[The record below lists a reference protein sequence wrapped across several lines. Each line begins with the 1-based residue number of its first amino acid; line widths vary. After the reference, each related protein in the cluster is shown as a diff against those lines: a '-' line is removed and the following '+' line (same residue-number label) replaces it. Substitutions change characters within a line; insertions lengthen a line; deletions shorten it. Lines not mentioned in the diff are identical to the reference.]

1 MGYYQ
6 DKDNDLGAE
15 LEALEECLEADLS
28 NLIDNSTQVYSDNK
42 KSLVGTNINCP
53 TCGKVFVKK
62 SYQQTFCKGKCKDR
76 YHNSVNEKRK
86 ARAKLFN
93 AQNGD
98 ILAQINRQI
107 NRIRV

>member
-6 DKDNDLGAE
+6 DLDNDLGAE
-15 LEALEECLEADLS
+15 LEALEDCLGDDLS
-28 NLIDNSTQVYSDNK
+28 NLIDNATQVYQDNK
-42 KSLVGTNINCP
+42 KALVGANITCP

-62 SYQQTFCKGKCKDR
+62 SYQHTFCNKRGKGGKQGKGRLCKDT

-93 AQNGD
+93 SK
-98 ILAQINRQI
+98 
-107 NRIRV
+107 